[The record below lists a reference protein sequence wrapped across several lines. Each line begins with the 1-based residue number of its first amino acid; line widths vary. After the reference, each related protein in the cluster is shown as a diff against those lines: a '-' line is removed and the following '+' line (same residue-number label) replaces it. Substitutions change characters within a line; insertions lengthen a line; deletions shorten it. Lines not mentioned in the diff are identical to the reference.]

1 MEMEEG
7 GCGEMEG
14 VEVERA
20 RGWKWKNGAGGVDT
34 GIVAGLDM
42 SAGPA
47 VDVALDVAPTRG
59 ASEVRV
65 MVQLR
70 RWGLQY
76 IQAGR
81 ERVCDGVVE

>member
-1 MEMEEG
+1 MMVDG
-7 GCGEMEG
+7 AAG
-14 VEVERA
+14 VDGRA
-20 RGWKWKNGAGGVDT
+20 TRSGPGGVDCT
-34 GIVAGLDM
+34 GVVAGLDM
-42 SAGPA
+42 SAGHA
-47 VDVALDVAPTRG
+47 VDVAPTRG

>member
-1 MEMEEG
+1 
-7 GCGEMEG
+7 
-14 VEVERA
+14 
-20 RGWKWKNGAGGVDT
+20 
-34 GIVAGLDM
+34 M

-47 VDVALDVAPTRG
+47 VDVAPTRG

>member
-1 MEMEEG
+1 MMVDG
-7 GCGEMEG
+7 AAG
-14 VEVERA
+14 VDGRA
-20 RGWKWKNGAGGVDT
+20 TRSGPGGVDCT
-34 GIVAGLDM
+34 GVVAGLDM

-47 VDVALDVAPTRG
+47 VDVAPTRG

>member
-1 MEMEEG
+1 MMVDG
-7 GCGEMEG
+7 AAG
-14 VEVERA
+14 VEGRA
-20 RGWKWKNGAGGVDT
+20 TKSGPGGVDCT

>member
-1 MEMEEG
+1 MVFDG
-7 GCGEMEG
+7 AAG
-14 VEVERA
+14 VDGRVTRS
-20 RGWKWKNGAGGVDT
+20 GPGGVDCT
-34 GIVAGLDM
+34 GVVAVLDM
-42 SAGPA
+42 STGPT
-47 VDVALDVAPTRG
+47 VDVAPTRG

-65 MVQLR
+65 MLQLR